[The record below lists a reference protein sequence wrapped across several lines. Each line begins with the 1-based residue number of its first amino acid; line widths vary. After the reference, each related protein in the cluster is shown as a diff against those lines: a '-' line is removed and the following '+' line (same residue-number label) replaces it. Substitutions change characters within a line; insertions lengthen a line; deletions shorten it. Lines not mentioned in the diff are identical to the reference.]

1 MKVTALFSS
10 FASSQEFASL
20 LREACRSDEL
30 VLVDQSLEKFTV
42 EMPEVISAD
51 LLIIECM
58 SAESTDWKAIEE
70 FNVTFPQATSVLIAA
85 GDMEK
90 ILIQA
95 MRVGVRDVIRFS
107 EAETQIGSVIKRARA
122 RLESLSGRNIVGKI
136 LSFIPCK
143 AGSGT
148 SFISS
153 NLAYVMANVIG
164 KKVLFIDLD
173 LQFSDASFYITEDDS
188 GRSLADLLK
197 SHEID
202 GTSLE
207 AASIKVGKNLWVLRA
222 PSNPEHSVGITP
234 EQIDSLLTV
243 ATKRFDYVIVDLER
257 TLDSISLRTMDRS
270 IHVYPVLQ
278 AVLPNV
284 RGTQRLLRTFRALHY
299 PDDKIRL
306 VANRQGNK
314 HSDLSIEKI
323 EAALHT
329 KIFCQLP
336 NDFINANL
344 SIGAGKPLHEIS
356 GEGVLTRALVEL
368 GGVLVSEF
376 EGANKAAEPF
386 HKTNTSTQSGG
397 FFKKLGTLL
406 K

>member
-1 MKVTALFSS
+1 MKVTVLFSS
-10 FASSQEFASL
+10 FSSSQEFASL

-30 VLVDQSLEKFTV
+30 VLVDQSLEKFSI

-58 SAESTDWKAIEE
+58 NAESTDWKTIEE
-70 FNVTFPQATSVLIAA
+70 FNLSFPQATSVLIAS

-95 MRVGVRDVIRFS
+95 MRVGIRDVIRIS
-107 EAETQIGSVIKRARA
+107 EVEAQIGFVIKRARA
-122 RLESLSGRNIVGKI
+122 RLESLTGRNVVGKI

-148 SFISS
+148 SFVSS

-164 KKVLFIDLD
+164 KRVLFIDLD

-197 SHEID
+197 KHEID
-202 GTSLE
+202 GLSVE
-207 AASIKVGKNLWVLRA
+207 AASIQVGKNLWVLRA
-222 PSNPEHSVGITP
+222 PSNPEHAVGITP

-243 ATKRFDYVIVDLER
+243 STKRFDYVIVDLER

-270 IHVYPVLQ
+270 VHVFPVLQ

-314 HSDLSIEKI
+314 HSDLSIDKI

-356 GEGVLTRALVEL
+356 AEGLLTRALIEL
-368 GGVLVSEF
+368 GRVLVSGF
-376 EGANKAAEPF
+376 EGGGEVAALSRKSE
-386 HKTNTSTQSGG
+386 TSVQSGG
-397 FFKKLGTLL
+397 FFKKIGSML